1 MNTQISN
8 DIYTEDS
15 PLMGGQSDAVDSIE
29 EPLVV
34 PQGSASVSQVSRGQS
49 GIVIDDQDV

>member
-1 MNTQISN
+1 
-8 DIYTEDS
+8 
-15 PLMGGQSDAVDSIE
+15 MGGQSDWVDSIE